1 MSPKPVQV
9 SITNT
14 QEQMIPGVMYYSDDL
29 VGLMNEILVLI
40 VKYFGCIKEREHL
53 FSKIKNNAFFIKM
66 I

>member
-1 MSPKPVQV
+1 
-9 SITNT
+9 
-14 QEQMIPGVMYYSDDL
+14 MIPGVMYYSDDL

-66 I
+66 IQVPLSCFVVNKNISK